1 MGDEKKPCPDCGNK
15 LNYSR
20 ADEIYLCPYCGMEF
34 VERAGKLVRKGAE
47 PRSQNGG
54 RTAEEMK
61 AELEGAFKDSLIGTQ
76 LAGDRAKMERKK
88 DEAHLLNLRLS
99 TTEART
105 TLKLTNQ
112 RGIGLCIF
120 LDFVFFALCYSYD
133 VLAYGLMAMALI
145 TIGTYF
151 YLSSHAAKVR
161 KWQTRVATETKE
173 LEKEL
178 YLKQLEKELDED
190 EGPEE

>member
-47 PRSQNGG
+47 ASSRKGDM
-54 RTAEEMK
+54 TAEEMK
-61 AELEGAFKDSLIGTQ
+61 AELEGAFKDSLIATQ
-76 LAGDRAKMERKK
+76 LADDRAKVERRK
-88 DEAHLLNLRLS
+88 DEALLLDLRLS
-99 TTEART
+99 ATEARR
-105 TLKLTNQ
+105 TLKLTSW

-120 LDFVFFALCYSYD
+120 LDFVILALSYNYD
-133 VLAYGLMAMALI
+133 VLAYGLAAMALL
-145 TIGTYF
+145 TLGTYF
-151 YLSSHAAKVR
+151 YLSSQATKVR
-161 KWQTRVATETKE
+161 KQLTSVAAETKV

-178 YLKQLEKELDED
+178 YLKELEKELDED